1 MLLNNK
7 ATDWFAVKSGVRQ
20 GCIISPILFL
30 VAIDWVMRKTISD
43 KKRGITWSM
52 FTTLEDLDFA
62 DDIALL
68 STKQDHMQEKTSRL
82 SHFASQIGL
91 ELNAK
96 KTQEMRLNTTSN
108 LRLDAEGT
116 VIQQVD
122 KFTYLGT
129 VVSTE
134 DPTQKDIKNRL
145 AKARSA
151 FQRLRPIWKSKQYN
165 RKTKIRLYN
174 SNVKSVLLYGSEC
187 WRVTKTDMR
196 ALSSFHHS

>member
-1 MLLNNK
+1 
-7 ATDWFAVKSGVRQ
+7 
-20 GCIISPILFL
+20 
-30 VAIDWVMRKTISD
+30 
-43 KKRGITWSM
+43 
-52 FTTLEDLDFA
+52 
-62 DDIALL
+62 
-68 STKQDHMQEKTSRL
+68 
-82 SHFASQIGL
+82 
-91 ELNAK
+91 
-96 KTQEMRLNTTSN
+96 MRLNTTSN

-122 KFTYLGT
+122 QFTYLNLGT

-196 ALSSFHHS
+196 ALSSFHHSCLRQICKKRKPTRNDKFHMRPQRNTTETSQVARTCSRDASIHYNQDSP

>member
-1 MLLNNK
+1 
-7 ATDWFAVKSGVRQ
+7 
-20 GCIISPILFL
+20 
-30 VAIDWVMRKTISD
+30 
-43 KKRGITWSM
+43 
-52 FTTLEDLDFA
+52 
-62 DDIALL
+62 
-68 STKQDHMQEKTSRL
+68 
-82 SHFASQIGL
+82 
-91 ELNAK
+91 
-96 KTQEMRLNTTSN
+96 MRLNTTSN

-122 KFTYLGT
+122 QFTYLNLGT

-165 RKTKIRLYN
+165 RKTTIRLYN

-196 ALSSFHHS
+196 AL